1 MVLEG
6 EDGTVYIM
14 SVSDWRILKE
24 IKVTSSS
31 IHALRFSRSD
41 ERLAVGCS
49 DGALIL
55 LCPKDDWKIIGEIDT
70 SESSI
75 SCIDWS
81 SRHLAVGRAD
91 GNVDIYETARVYA
104 NFFLPEA
111 ELSRGDGPVHSVS
124 FGVSG
129 QFLGASSSACQHINF
144 SQILR
149 FSSILCRCWRH
160 KRKARRVQ

>member
-1 MVLEG
+1 MVLGG
-6 EDGTVYIM
+6 EAGTVYVV

-49 DGALIL
+49 DGALML
-55 LCPKDDWKIIGEIDT
+55 LSPEDDWKIIGEIDT

-81 SRHLAVGRAD
+81 SRHLAVGRTD

-111 ELSRGDGPVHSVS
+111 ELTRGDGPVHSVS

-129 QFLGASSSACQHINF
+129 QFLGAFSSASQHTNW
-144 SQILR
+144 SHILR
-149 FSSILCRCWRH
+149 LSSLLCSCWRH
-160 KRKARRVQ
+160 KRKARRIQ

>member
-1 MVLEG
+1 MVLGG
-6 EDGTVYIM
+6 EDGTVYVV
-14 SVSDWRILKE
+14 SVSDWRIVKE

-41 ERLAVGCS
+41 ERLAIGCS
-49 DGALIL
+49 DGALML
-55 LCPKDDWKIIGEIDT
+55 LSPEDDWKIIGEIDT

-81 SRHLAVGRAD
+81 SRHLAVGRTD
-91 GNVDIYETARVYA
+91 GSVDIYESARVYA

-111 ELSRGDGPVHSVS
+111 ELTHNDGAVNTVS

-129 QFLGASSSACQHINF
+129 QFLGAFSYTFQHIHL
-144 SQILR
+144 SCILR
-149 FSSILCRCWRH
+149 CASILCSCW
-160 KRKARRVQ
+160 